1 MVVAQAFESFP
12 VMESGILLY
21 ALPVTVGGILVAI
34 FFDFSVGVL
43 FALMTSLLIGILVR
57 DNLAMAVLALV
68 GNLVAT
74 FRVQQY
80 RQRSCILVTGLFIGL
95 ANILTLMAFGLM
107 SANLFTWPRAMRRYV
122 VCWGAVGSGGR
133 LGGAAALRVDLQ
145 MHHRH

>member
-1 MVVAQAFESFP
+1 
-12 VMESGILLY
+12 MESGVLLY

-80 RQRSCILVTGLFIGL
+80 RQRSSILLTGLFIGL
-95 ANILTLMAFGLM
+95 ANILTLMAFRLDERQPLHLADVPM
-107 SANLFTWPRAMRRYV
+107 KRYV
-122 VCWGAVGSGGR
+122 VSWGGCWQRWSSQRCCRCSSRSSNAPQTSSSWSWR
-133 LGGAAALRVDLQ
+133 A
-145 MHHRH
+145 